1 VAGYPEK
8 HIEAPNMESDLKFLK
23 MKIDAG
29 AEFIVTQMFF
39 DNTKFFDFVDRCR
52 AFGITVP
59 IIPGLKPISSLGQ
72 LNTLPQTFN
81 IDLPDD
87 LVKEVQKCAN
97 NQQVR
102 EVGAEWAI
110 SQSKELVS
118 RNSPAIHFYTMG
130 RADNIVRI
138 AKAVF

>member
-1 VAGYPEK
+1 
-8 HIEAPNMESDLKFLK
+8 
-23 MKIDAG
+23 
-29 AEFIVTQMFF
+29 
-39 DNTKFFDFVDRCR
+39 
-52 AFGITVP
+52 
-59 IIPGLKPISSLGQ
+59 
-72 LNTLPQTFN
+72 
-81 IDLPDD
+81 
-87 LVKEVQKCAN
+87 VKEVQKCAN

-130 RADNIVRI
+130 RADNIVKI